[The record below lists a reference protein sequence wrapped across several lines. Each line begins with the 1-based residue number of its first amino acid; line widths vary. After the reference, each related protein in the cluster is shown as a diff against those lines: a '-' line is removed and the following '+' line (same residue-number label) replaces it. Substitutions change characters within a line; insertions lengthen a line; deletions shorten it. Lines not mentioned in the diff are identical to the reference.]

1 MIVEC
6 VVNMDKKILSILV
19 LLVVVVSAT
28 VLFVSF
34 KESSQDEQQD
44 FSTGED
50 LTDDDIS
57 NEIDDAFIPEDDEI
71 DIGDMI

>member
-6 VVNMDKKILSILV
+6 VVKMDKKILSILV

-50 LTDDDIS
+50 LADDDIS
-57 NEIDDAFIPEDDEI
+57 DEIDDAFIPEDEEL

>member
-34 KESSQDEQQD
+34 KESSQDVQQD

-57 NEIDDAFIPEDDEI
+57 NEIDDAFIPEDEEL